1 MLFRSGLTMEDSR
14 PQDLVHNGE
23 LPKLAKDPVA
33 YLIEYND
40 GLQAAML
47 LINGAVGDVTFA
59 ARVQGLSQIQST
71 QFMLTPRTNVT
82 YSAHLAAGAEY
93 MIQTGK
99 APYPV
104 ERTQIVSGML
114 DMCLESRLQGHKRL
128 ETPNLNICYTPPTR
142 DLSG

>member
-1 MLFRSGLTMEDSR
+1 MALI
-14 PQDLVHNGE
+14 HNGE
-23 LPKLAKDPVA
+23 LPKLAKESAA

-40 GLQAAML
+40 GLRATL
-47 LINGAVGDVTFA
+47 LFPFPSVRNWAFA

-71 QFMLTPRTNVT
+71 QFIELPGTNVT
-82 YSAHLAAGAEY
+82 YSAYLAAGADY

-104 ERTQIVSGML
+104 ERTQIVSSML

-142 DLSG
+142 DLP